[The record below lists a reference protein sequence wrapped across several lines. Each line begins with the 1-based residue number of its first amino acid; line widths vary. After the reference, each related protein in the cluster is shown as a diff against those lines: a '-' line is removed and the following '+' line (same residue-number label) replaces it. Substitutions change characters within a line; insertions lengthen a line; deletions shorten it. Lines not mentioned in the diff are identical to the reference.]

1 MTDTAQFQRAFQTSV
16 AEVRQRFIDRA
27 AQQVQDLD
35 DLMDRIETRPDDRA
49 ALEAATHLVHKIAG
63 VATTLGF
70 EHMGEL
76 ANRAESMLIACAQ
89 PSGEATRAQALAAV
103 ETLTEELDRL

>member
-1 MTDTAQFQRAFQTSV
+1 MTDTAQFQRAFQASV

-27 AQQVQDLD
+27 EQQVQDLD
-35 DLMDRIETRPDDRA
+35 DLMERLESRPDDHA

-70 EHMGEL
+70 QQMGEL
-76 ANRAESMLIACAQ
+76 AQRAESGLIACAQ
-89 PSGEATRAQALAAV
+89 PSGETTRAQAIAAV